1 MTKFVVNNSLSLPA
15 STYVVIFEHRKNN
28 WKINRGA
35 QSFLRKWHTGENRL
49 WLCFKIPE
57 TFNQGHR
64 METKNSP
71 MHSMTVSKHLKRIWC
86 KNLSFIITL
95 ILFQNVCTV
104 IYTWQN
110 LCIIVLLYLHKIS
123 KFGIKSN
130 FGRPL
135 FPFHWIWWLTDILLD
150 SNIKSKQ
157 QLEN

>member
-1 MTKFVVNNSLSLPA
+1 MLSSLSTERTTEKSTELPKVFWEYDTLEKIDFDCA
-15 STYVVIFEHRKNN
+15 LKSQKLSTK
-28 WKINRGA
+28 
-35 QSFLRKWHTGENRL
+35 
-49 WLCFKIPE
+49 
-57 TFNQGHR
+57 GHR

-71 MHSMTVSKHLKRIWC
+71 MHSMTLSKHLKRIWC